1 MKKGLLAAA
10 CLLALVGKSQAADL
24 SVALGADYWNPTPEG
39 QIAGVGSDYDNPSLW
54 TYWVD
59 LRHGFPLIPN
69 ANLQR
74 TTLDSQGYGL
84 GNQLTA
90 WDLALY
96 YRLFDND
103 LFGIGGG
110 LDIRKYDGE
119 ANNHSYGETEPMG
132 YLQADA
138 NIPGTTI
145 SGFADARFASWDGNH
160 SHDYRVGAALEMIAN
175 FKLRA
180 GYRNVRLD
188 DTIDGIEFAQRM
200 DGWFAGAEYRF

>member
-1 MKKGLLAAA
+1 MKKTTLGLL
-10 CLLALVGKSQAADL
+10 CVLAVSAKVSAADL
-24 SVALGADYWNPTPEG
+24 SLGLGADYWYPTPTG
-39 QIAGVGSDYDNPSLW
+39 QIQGVGSNYDDPSLW

-59 LRHGFPLIPN
+59 LRHGFPFLPN
-69 ANLQR
+69 VNLQHSD
-74 TTLDSQGYGL
+74 LSSQGSGRSNEL
-84 GNQLTA
+84 GA

-110 LDIRKYDGE
+110 LDIRQLDGDF
-119 ANNHSYGETEPMG
+119 NGKSYKDTIPMA

-138 NIPGTTI
+138 NIPGTTV
-145 SGFADARFASWDGNH
+145 SGFADARVSSWDGNH
-160 SHDYRVGAALEMIAN
+160 SHDYRIGMAMELVAK

-180 GYRNVRLD
+180 GYRNVRMD
-188 DTIDGIEFAQRM
+188 DEMDGVEFAQRM

>member
-1 MKKGLLAAA
+1 MKKSLLVAT
-10 CLLALVGKSQAADL
+10 CLLALAGKSQAADL
-24 SVALGADYWNPTPEG
+24 SLGLGADYWNPTPEG
-39 QIAGVGSDYDNPSLW
+39 QIEGRGSNYDDPSLW

-69 ANLQR
+69 ANLQYSD
-74 TTLDSQGYGL
+74 LSSQGAGL
-84 GNQLTA
+84 SNELDA

-110 LDIRKYDGE
+110 LDIRQLEGDFNGK
-119 ANNHSYGETEPMG
+119 SYKDTLPMG

-145 SGFADARFASWDGNH
+145 SGFADARFVSWDGNH
-160 SHDYRVGAALEMIAN
+160 SHDYRVGAAMELVAK

-180 GYRNVRLD
+180 GYRNVRMD
-188 DTIDGIEFAQRM
+188 DEVDGVNFSQRM